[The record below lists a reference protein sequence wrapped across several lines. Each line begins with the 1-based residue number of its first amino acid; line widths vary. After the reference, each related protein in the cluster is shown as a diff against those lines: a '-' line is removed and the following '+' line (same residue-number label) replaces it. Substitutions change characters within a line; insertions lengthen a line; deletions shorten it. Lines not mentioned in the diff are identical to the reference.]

1 MKERCYKPTIPVA
14 SGYRAIKDGSR
25 FNAYFPPPEERDRII
40 IEDGEVTD
48 TVELMEKVV
57 WKYLDDTKRLAP
69 LLKRASLVETCQA
82 IWEFVYSFIQYK
94 LDQRG
99 LEQLR
104 RPARSWAERA
114 TGVDCDC
121 MSIFVS
127 SILTNLQIPH
137 KFRITRYSADTWQH
151 VYVIVP
157 MPDSKKYCVIDGV
170 VSQFNYE
177 KSFSDKFDYTM
188 NLKGINVAVLSGIS
202 GNDFH
207 DAVMATSLTGYGLG
221 DSSEQPSLDKLYQ
234 NIVATR
240 NAVAQNPNLV
250 STVDDPQALLRM
262 LDYAIQYWYTDKRM
276 EALDILAKNEQQLNL
291 KNGLQTVNGIEL
303 DPDDLALSGLN
314 IKGFFTNV
322 KTAVKTTTQKVGNK
336 VAEVAKAAVKAV
348 VKFNPLSLAARGG
361 FLLALKL
368 NLGQIGSKLKWAYGS
383 KEQAAAKG
391 VNSDTWQKSKNALA
405 KVEALFADKLQ
416 GNRTALKNAILNGKA
431 GNLSGQ
437 LNGQAIG
444 ELGDLGEVATA
455 TAIAAAT
462 PVIIATI
469 NILKETGLMG
479 KNEKVDI
486 NALQA
491 QASADPTANA
501 VAAQIMA
508 NENSNALVQTS
519 SLPNSGSSSLP
530 SEVYQSDMQTATSAA
545 QSGGILS
552 FIKQN
557 PLPAALGGGLLAFG
571 IYQMVK
577 PKQKAKGLSGY
588 KTKSK
593 SPIKKYKAYKS
604 KQSGKKSIKTVKL
617 F

>member
-1 MKERCYKPTIPVA
+1 MKERCYKPTIPVV

-69 LLKRASLVETCQA
+69 LLKRASLVETCQT

-94 LDQRG
+94 LDQKG

-104 RPARSWAERA
+104 RPARSWAERN

-127 SILTNLQIPH
+127 SILNNLQIPH

-170 VSQFNYE
+170 VSQFKYE

-207 DAVMATSLTGYGLG
+207 DAVMATSLTGHGLG
-221 DSSEQPSLDKLYQ
+221 DITEQPSLDKLYQ
-234 NIVATR
+234 NLVATR

-291 KNGLQTVNGIEL
+291 QNGLNTVNGIEI

-314 IKGFFTNV
+314 VKGFFTNV

-336 VAEVAKAAVKAV
+336 VAEVAKSAIKAV

-368 NLGQIGSKLKWAYGS
+368 NLGHIGSKLKWAYAS

-391 VNSDTWQKSKNALA
+391 VNADTWQKSKNALA

-416 GNRTALKNAILNGKA
+416 GDRTALKNAILNGKA
-431 GNLSGQ
+431 GNLAGQ
-437 LNGQAIG
+437 LNGQTIG
-444 ELGDLGEVATA
+444 ELGELGEVATA

-491 QASADPTANA
+491 QASADPSANA

-519 SLPNSGSSSLP
+519 SIPSSGSSSLP

-557 PLPAALGGGLLAFG
+557 PLPVALGGGLLAFG

-577 PKQKAKGLSGY
+577 PKQKTKGLSGY

-593 SPIKKYKAYKS
+593 LPIKKAKAYKA
-604 KQSGKKSIKTVKL
+604 KHSGKQSIKTVKL